1 MRSQH
6 LRMAFFSLWFSFL
19 ALWSLWEKRPL
30 RINLLSLYTTSQGEN
45 EKEKPSGE
53 STATPTSTGT
63 SQAQAAAAR
72 PNSAASTPMGASPW
86 GVNSMGMSPQYYTGY
101 QSAYPYYATGYPMYN
116 MANTNPLTAQ
126 GYPTAA
132 TSQNSATTNQ
142 AVTVQTPANQNV
154 GVNESASSVRQRTS
168 VNQSTASQNAPPSAP
183 IAGNAS
189 QNNSAVVDTQPR
201 ITQSSMFSLIV
212 LWVLAVSIIALVCR
226 RLFVVSW

>member
-1 MRSQH
+1 MIIVGKKTTH
-6 LRMAFFSLWFSFL
+6 
-19 ALWSLWEKRPL
+19 
-30 RINLLSLYTTSQGEN
+30 RIILLSLYTTSQGEN

-63 SQAQAAAAR
+63 SQAQAATTG
-72 PNSAASTPMGASPW
+72 PNSTASTPMGASPW
-86 GVNSMGMSPQYYTGY
+86 GANSMGMPPQYYTAY
-101 QSAYPYYATGYPMYN
+101 QSAYPYYARGYPMYN
-116 MANTNPLTAQ
+116 MTNMSPLTTQ
-126 GYPTAA
+126 GYPSYPTAA

-142 AVTVQTPANQNV
+142 ATTFPTPANQNA
-154 GVNESASSVRQRTS
+154 GVNGHASSVRQRTS

-226 RLFVVSW
+226 RLFVVS